1 MKTGSSTHIEDTA
14 EHHAGTGLFRMALT
28 PKQMAQRQAHH
39 GWHAAQYH
47 HPEKIFFCIAIGIRA
62 GSQKIKQRYAREPGA
77 QGKEKRHRRSS
88 PNAEYGHIFYVLVVL
103 RPHHPG
109 NQAAAAQAEQVP
121 QRREQIEP
129 GRYQGNGG
137 HHQRVA
143 QLSHKKGICQVVN
156 HSHHLADDG
165 GDRQG
170 RHRFWHRHF
179 FEQIFFR
186 IFFHCVHRFLS
197 KEIGRP
203 RPKKVGACRYGK
215 QAG

>member
-1 MKTGSSTHIEDTA
+1 MGRTKRKVKYRGIQGSRRFVLQPYVLDDKEHHGNGIGQRCGHSGSSHIQMKYKNENRVQYHIEDTA
-14 EHHAGTGLFRMALT
+14 EHHAGTGLFRMVLT

-88 PNAEYGHIFYVLVVL
+88 PNAEYGHIFDVLVVL

-137 HHQRVA
+137 HHQQVA
-143 QLSHKKGICQVVN
+143 QLSHKKV
-156 HSHHLADDG
+156 SARL
-165 GDRQG
+165 
-170 RHRFWHRHF
+170 
-179 FEQIFFR
+179 
-186 IFFHCVHRFLS
+186 
-197 KEIGRP
+197 
-203 RPKKVGACRYGK
+203 
-215 QAG
+215 